1 MIKQFTHDFIAEN
14 GVRSRCNVRI
24 FSDDGEHF
32 ILFENLGI
40 GQSVTNASE
49 LLATQI
55 VAKMKYLPM
64 DCKFFETYR
73 EYDYE
78 SIDEVEYS
86 WRYEPKTDSWI
97 ARNAR
102 WKPTDDS
109 YRDMFLS

>member
-1 MIKQFTHDFIAEN
+1 MIQKFEHEYLGWGIH
-14 GVRSRCNVRI
+14 RSRCNVRI
-24 FSDDGEHF
+24 FSDDGDHF
-32 ILFENLGI
+32 ILFEDLGI
-40 GQSVTNASE
+40 GTSVTNASE

-55 VAKMKYLPM
+55 VAKMKYMPM